1 MKISRRHSRAEK
13 ILRISN
19 NYEIKTFPF
28 VALMILACHTDL
40 MAQCCGGEAAKT
52 WEYQYEVAHPGS
64 RSESISGRLLYM
76 GKELPKEFGHVVTPA
91 GEFVFREAKGWGG
104 GPPFNWLPALI
115 DKNGKVTPATREAEA
130 KELLSGKSEA
140 FRSTTIKHQP
150 TSASAEAAISGK
162 FEERPKDAGVDWFF
176 SVNKNLWVNPAKMDA
191 AIKEIIAK
199 PSSP

>member
-1 MKISRRHSRAEK
+1 MKTMLINL
-13 ILRISN
+13 ICGV
-19 NYEIKTFPF
+19 F
-28 VALMILACHTDL
+28 M
-40 MAQCCGGEAAKT
+40 MAQCCGNEAAKT

-130 KELLSGKSEA
+130 KELLSGKNEF
-140 FRSTTIKHQP
+140 FRSTATKDQP
-150 TSASAEAAISGK
+150 TSVSEKISVSGK
-162 FEERPKDAGVDWFF
+162 LEERPKDVGADWFF
-176 SVNKNLWVNPAKMDA
+176 VVDQSLWVNPAKMDA
-191 AIKEIIAK
+191 VIKEIVVK
-199 PSSP
+199 PPSPKG